1 MACRDHRHSRVS
13 PRGNFLQKE
22 GLLASSTLLGAA
34 FAGLV
39 AAAVMTLFEFPFWRR
54 WGMNGVAEWQ
64 TNWVII
70 SKLTRGPSNRIQSP
84 RISWTIALHLWHGVV
99 AGIVFGLLLPF
110 LTLLP
115 AGSFS
120 VPLDAVGYSV
130 ALWVIFM
137 LAPRRAFES
146 ARETRIS
153 DCSLSVALASHLV
166 YGIFLGLLVPLA

>member
-1 MACRDHRHSRVS
+1 
-13 PRGNFLQKE
+13 
-22 GLLASSTLLGAA
+22 
-34 FAGLV
+34 
-39 AAAVMTLFEFPFWRR
+39 
-54 WGMNGVAEWQ
+54 MNGVAEWQ

-70 SKLTRGPSNRIQSP
+70 SKLTREPSNRIQSP

-137 LAPRRAFES
+137 LAPRRRSNLQEKHEFQTAAYRSRWRPTLSTGSFWDFLFLLL
-146 ARETRIS
+146 RIRS
-153 DCSLSVALASHLV
+153 
-166 YGIFLGLLVPLA
+166 GLGDR